1 MPAPSP
7 ESIAYPEVQAGVQ
20 VYHPT
25 FGVGKVVVRTGSDE
39 NSKALVKFKEEGE
52 KKLALKH
59 AHLTVDKVEEEPAAV
74 APAADAKA

>member
-1 MPAPSP
+1 MATTVPQ
-7 ESIAYPEVQAGVQ
+7 EIAFPDIQAGVQ

-25 FGVGKVVVRTGSDE
+25 FGVGKVIVRTGSDE

-59 AHLTVDKVEEEPAAV
+59 ANLKADKVEEEPAAPAE
-74 APAADAKA
+74 APKS